1 MDGKRE
7 SKKESKKG
15 LKNMLSLR
23 RKEAPGS
30 AGSAGY
36 STAGNG
42 YSRDPSTGSY
52 HNGGRVQRSPSE
64 TPRLSFD
71 NSNLSQYSEEK
82 INELFESM
90 LEDMNISGDKRAPL
104 LDKPLKFKI
113 EMLASSKYGASKTSG
128 SPAHYCKELGNAKLF
143 SEKEISKTL
152 ESLRVALLN
161 GRVSWVKEFNNK
173 DNGGLNLLLEF
184 LAPTQNRT
192 ITYLSLRCVR
202 ALGNCGYGLY
212 ALVDHDTASTFI
224 SRCLNVHDVPLMEC
238 SLELLSTMAMCSLK
252 GHEKVLEG
260 LTFCSEFT
268 PNHPPRFEPLIQGL
282 SNPDLACACL
292 QLINVLVSA
301 RFLSEETIV
310 LDHRIH
316 LRLELANLGLNQC
329 LSELDKSTDPNV
341 INHVGIYRRFAEA
354 DNIELC
360 ERFDVARADLDD
372 LEQVYRL
379 IQRSVSN
386 TPSEKIFL
394 SILQHLLFIRE
405 EPYRQHY
412 YNLLN
417 GIVAQVVLQTD
428 GVDIDPALGTLRL
441 DIEGTVNALMEAYK
455 QSDGGSGAKVEE
467 LQKKLDQALQE
478 KQELEATLEN
488 LKSNMASR
496 GGVSTGEEMGS
507 STDVPAPPSGA
518 LVPPPP
524 PPPPLPPPPPPPPG
538 GPGGPSMPP
547 PPPPPPGGGIPPP
560 PGVPPMF
567 SGVSASPPLP
577 FGMKAKP
584 VYKPKLPMK
593 KANWDKVDQKDLAE
607 DSVWVKMQESE
618 LASDD
623 LLASLTENFN
633 TKPKKFA
640 GSGDSVAGEGDQSS
654 AGAAAI
660 ARKAKHLKVL
670 DGKTAQALSI
680 LLGSLKVP
688 YDELRRRIVEI
699 DEALLTPGIVEQLL
713 KALPEQ
719 EVINQVVELSG
730 DYDELAEAE
739 QFLCKVGTIKKLL
752 PRLKSILFKMRFQ
765 ERVDEIKPD
774 IVAVTEAL
782 KELRQSKHL
791 VRGIELVLLFG
802 NYLNAGSRNAQS
814 LGFHLS
820 FLPKLT
826 DTKDIVGKSTLLHFL
841 IRVLENKFPD
851 SVFGLTNDLSY
862 IDRASHF
869 SEDATA
875 AAIAEMK
882 RSANALEN
890 DLRTYITTDPKD
902 NYSTVMKQFLTEA
915 QQQIEVIESMFKR
928 VNERYTEVAK
938 YFAFDPNKYPIESLL
953 NDMSKFLYSFKRAVT
968 EIQEQKEFEE
978 KQKRLLEER
987 QRREEEKAQLRTT
1000 DKVPGGITR
1009 KPTED
1014 DGNVIDNLIESL
1026 KSGAAFGADG
1036 FGAPVRRPRN
1046 RHIPPGANMSPAA
1059 VALRQNLVRQRSR
1072 RLVQPLE
1079 GR

>member
-23 RKEAPGS
+23 RKEVSGS
-30 AGSAGY
+30 AASASNGA
-36 STAGNG
+36 AGDS
-42 YSRDPSTGSY
+42 YSRDHSTGSH
-52 HNGGRVQRSPSE
+52 HNGGRAQDSHSE

-71 NSNLSQYSEEK
+71 NSNLAQFPEEK

-90 LEDMNISGDKRAPL
+90 LEDMNITGDKRAPL

-113 EMLASSKYGASKTSG
+113 EMLASSKYGANQTSG
-128 SPAHYCKELGNAKLF
+128 SPAHYCKELGNAKLL
-143 SEKEISKTL
+143 SEKEIFKTL

-173 DNGGLNLLLEF
+173 ENDGLNLLLEF

-192 ITYLSLRCVR
+192 TTYLSLRCVR

-224 SRCLNVHDVPLMEC
+224 ARCLNVHDAPLMEC

-282 SNPDLACACL
+282 SNSDLACACL

-301 RFLSEETIV
+301 RFLSDETIV
-310 LDHRIH
+310 LDYRIH
-316 LRLELANLGLNQC
+316 LRLELASLGLNQC

-360 ERFDVARADLDD
+360 ERFDVARADLNDV
-372 LEQVYRL
+372 EQVYQL
-379 IQRSVSN
+379 IQRSVSS

-405 EPYRQHY
+405 EPHRHHY

-417 GIVAQVVLQTD
+417 EIVAQVVLQTD

-441 DIEGTVNALMEAYK
+441 DIEGTINALMEAYK

-478 KQELEATLEN
+478 KQELEATLEK
-488 LKSNMASR
+488 LKSNVAS
-496 GGVSTGEEMGS
+496 GGGIRAGEDAGASTH
-507 STDVPAPPSGA
+507 VPSPPSGA
-518 LVPPPP
+518 SAPPPP
-524 PPPPLPPPPPPPPG
+524 PPPPSPPPPPPPPG
-538 GPGGPSMPP
+538 GLSGPPVPP

-560 PGVPPMF
+560 PGAPPLV
-567 SGVSASPPLP
+567 GISASPPLP

-584 VYKPKLPMK
+584 IYKPKLPMK
-593 KANWDKVDQKDLAE
+593 KANWDKVDQNDLAK
-607 DSVWVKMQESE
+607 DSVWVKIQESE

-623 LLASLTENFN
+623 LFASLSENFN
-633 TKPKKFA
+633 TKPKKFT
-640 GSGDSVAGEGDQSS
+640 GSSDSEAGEAGRGGGTRGGV
-654 AGAAAI
+654 GAAAI
-660 ARKAKHLKVL
+660 ARKARLLRVL

-680 LLGSLKVP
+680 LLGSIKVP

-713 KALPEQ
+713 KALPEP
-719 EVINQVVELSG
+719 EVIRQVVEMSA
-730 DYDELAEAE
+730 DYDELGEAE
-739 QFLCKVGTIKKLL
+739 QFLCKVGTIKKLI

-791 VRGIELVLLFG
+791 VRVIELVLLIG

-826 DTKDIVGKSTLLHFL
+826 DTKDVGGKSTLLHFL
-841 IRVLENKFPD
+841 IRVLEKKFPD

-875 AAIAEMK
+875 AVIAEMK
-882 RSANALEN
+882 KSSDALEN
-890 DLRTYITTDPKD
+890 DLRTYTTTDPKD
-902 NYSTVMKQFLTEA
+902 NYLTVMKQFLTEA
-915 QQQIEVIESMFKR
+915 QQQTEVVESMFKR
-928 VNERYTEVAK
+928 VNERYIEVAI
-938 YFAFDPNKYPIESLL
+938 YFAFDHNKYSIESML

-968 EIQEQKEFEE
+968 EIQEQRELEE

-987 QRREEEKAQLRTT
+987 QRREEEKAAG
-1000 DKVPGGITR
+1000 KVPGGVNR

-1046 RHIPPGANMSPAA
+1046 RNIPGANMSPAA